1 MCKTLR
7 AYILS
12 GPVLE
17 NLPPT
22 IHALFRGKMG
32 VFSREESFT
41 MLNYLATCLAP
52 TVEQYSSWYEDK
64 FSNMLATNLLMST
77 FEDVF
82 GAKSPDILK
91 CLQGRSLTQFAT
103 RNIGCFV
110 YELNRQSDY
119 TDRNHVLLF
128 VQRFQKVRQVMF
140 YNLLSFVKDIDNFQL
155 FYRDPKARH
164 QLAKVIINRYYVDN
178 QPFFIGANDTKRVQ
192 LKLSSNL
199 IDRNTFTN
207 ELRLAGIMANSIKTE
222 SVIERKDII
231 ERYVDTIFNNSNLR
245 QSFETWLNQ
254 WFPEFL
260 HSPNSKASRSKF

>member
-1 MCKTLR
+1 
-7 AYILS
+7 
-12 GPVLE
+12 
-17 NLPPT
+17 
-22 IHALFRGKMG
+22 
-32 VFSREESFT
+32 
-41 MLNYLATCLAP
+41 MLNYLATRLTP

-64 FSNMLATNLLMST
+64 FSNMLTTNLLMST

-128 VQRFQKVRQVMF
+128 VQRFQK
-140 YNLLSFVKDIDNFQL
+140 DIDNFQL
-155 FYRDPKARH
+155 FYRDPKARR

-192 LKLSSNL
+192 LKLSSNF
-199 IDRNTFTN
+199 IDRNIFTN

-231 ERYVDTIFNNSNLR
+231 ERYVDTIINNANLR
-245 QSFETWLNQ
+245 RSFETWLNQ
-254 WFPEFL
+254 GSAYSCSL
-260 HSPNSKASRSKF
+260 NSSATFETATQE